1 MCGKKGNKRC
11 VKLRHIIPCEKHEG
25 RYYSR
30 YYSCVSCSA
39 AAAREEKAL
48 ALQVLAG
55 RGSSNKTAEVDDEST
70 LPRGGGGGGGDAHQ
84 QQQRIGLGPGA
95 VNICHPKPKAPKF
108 GGGGGNNKK
117 ECQRRKQ
124 KKNKTKKDE
133 EQARI
138 PHERCQGRAARGRK
152 KNKGESGGARGRGA
166 CHPGQNKEE
175 HDGLVAREKGGL
187 LVAGGSE
194 GLQEVGKMLLA

>member
-30 YYSCVSCSA
+30 YYPCVSCSA
-39 AAAREEKAL
+39 AAAREEKKAL

-55 RGSSNKTAEVDDEST
+55 KGSSNKTAEGDDEST
-70 LPRGGGGGGGDAHQ
+70 LPRGGGGDAHQ

-95 VNICHPKPKAPKF
+95 VKICHPKPKAPKF
-108 GGGGGNNKK
+108 GGGGGNKK

-152 KNKGESGGARGRGA
+152 KSKGESGGARGRGA

-187 LVAGGSE
+187 LVAGGCCRSE